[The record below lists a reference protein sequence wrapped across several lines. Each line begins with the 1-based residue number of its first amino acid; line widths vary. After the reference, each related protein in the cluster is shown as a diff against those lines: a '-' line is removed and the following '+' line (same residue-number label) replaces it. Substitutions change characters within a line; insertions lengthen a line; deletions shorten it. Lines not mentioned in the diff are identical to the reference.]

1 MKFVLLINLKILTIA
16 NSFLLN
22 TAEHEHFSANKYV
35 QAGWGVRM
43 SFETVKNIDICKII
57 IIIIKKKKKKKK
69 TRISSA
75 YATKMKV
82 QSNLV
87 ISNSHISNYR
97 LSRCENLVPVLTW
110 NYDNR

>member
-16 NSFLLN
+16 NSFILN

-57 IIIIKKKKKKKK
+57 IIIIKKKK

-87 ISNSHISNYR
+87 ISNLHISNYR
-97 LSRCENLVPVLTW
+97 LSRCENLVPVLT
-110 NYDNR
+110 